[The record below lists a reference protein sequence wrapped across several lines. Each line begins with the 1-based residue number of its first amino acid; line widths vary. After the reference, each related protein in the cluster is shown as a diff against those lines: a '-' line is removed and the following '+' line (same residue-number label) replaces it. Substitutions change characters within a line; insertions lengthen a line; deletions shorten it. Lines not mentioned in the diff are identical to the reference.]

1 MGATRIGW
9 HKLDNHGGGVI
20 EYTGYLAFRDEFLG
34 ILDPALYTDDWLDG
48 MVWAGFFRCIS
59 NDQAALLYEIKQ
71 YPTGLK
77 ELHFVAA
84 AGDLTAIIEEL
95 RPKAEEYAKSM
106 NCSLVSVQ
114 SRPGWVRALK
124 PHDYEQHQI
133 ILRKEI

>member
-9 HKLDNHGGGVI
+9 HKLGNHGGGVI

-48 MVWAGFFRCIS
+48 MVWAGFYRCIS

-77 ELHFVAA
+77 ELDRKSTRLNSSHEFV
-84 AGDLTAIIEEL
+84 
-95 RPKAEEYAKSM
+95 
-106 NCSLVSVQ
+106 
-114 SRPGWVRALK
+114 SRMPSSA
-124 PHDYEQHQI
+124 
-133 ILRKEI
+133 